1 MESTAHTL
9 LPTKNN
15 FYGLLIKPTETKTK
29 QNLWVFLSK
38 RNRYIYLH
46 EKGRINQTFFFGLF
60 IYCFLNIQE
69 ILLNFLFLGFHLCIG
84 GKRCCFFIYCYE
96 DLCKTC
102 CGTTAVGHFLT
113 QESWMEKFFLWL
125 PPLFSPST
133 DRKLFSI
140 RLSAHFYGQLH
151 CINRAIFYDLVPK
164 GPFLSRIFHVH
175 NF

>member
-1 MESTAHTL
+1 MDYWSNL
-9 LPTKNN
+9 QRRKPKKSLSFPQRK
-15 FYGLLIKPTETKTK
+15 KPTYLFTWERKN
-29 QNLWVFLSK
+29 QSNFFL
-38 RNRYIYLH
+38 
-46 EKGRINQTFFFGLF
+46 GLF
-60 IYCFLNIQE
+60 IYFFLNIQE

-84 GKRCCFFIYCYE
+84 WKRCCVFIYCYE
-96 DLCKTC
+96 DLCKTW